1 MLKIGFFGS
10 LIIINIQK
18 EMTSMKIF
26 DSELRVLEVL
36 WEEQEIRA
44 SQVCKILE
52 EKIGWNRNTTYTV
65 IKKCIEKGYIER
77 TEPHF
82 VCKIL
87 ISKKEVQKQS
97 ALDLVDKLFGSSK
110 TEFVKTFLE
119 EQTFTQQEKEEI
131 KKIVNEWN

>member
-1 MLKIGFFGS
+1 
-10 LIIINIQK
+10 
-18 EMTSMKIF
+18 MKIF
-26 DSELRVLEVL
+26 DSELRVLNVL

-82 VCKIL
+82 ICKIL
-87 ISKKEVQKQS
+87 LSKEEVQKQS
-97 ALDLVDKLFGSSK
+97 VIDLVDKFFDGSK
-110 TEFVKTFLE
+110 AEFMKTFLE
-119 EQTFTQQEKEEI
+119 KQTFTQQEKEEL
-131 KKIVNEWN
+131 KKMINELN

>member
-1 MLKIGFFGS
+1 
-10 LIIINIQK
+10 
-18 EMTSMKIF
+18 MKIF

-65 IKKCIEKGYIER
+65 IKKCMER

-87 ISKKEVQKQS
+87 ISEKEVQKQS

>member
-1 MLKIGFFGS
+1 
-10 LIIINIQK
+10 
-18 EMTSMKIF
+18 MKIF

-131 KKIVNEWN
+131 KKIVNEWT